1 MRTLIAIVVAAG
13 ILTTAKAQITPQMFA
28 PTPFGVVMTVGQWLL
43 TNNKRVYYIEVQGQ
57 GVTAEEARMNGFRLA
72 VEQALGS
79 VIASETEQQNSRIRR
94 DEVISYAAGFVERFE
109 IVSTIHTG
117 SVHEIA
123 MRVWIQ
129 RTNLAERLLVTSRA
143 DGQIDGARAAVAVE
157 TTQYS
162 RSQGDRLLATVLNDF
177 PKRSFDIKVRP
188 IEIEMDTNRNPLVV
202 VAYHIKWNRQ
212 YEKSVIAAQKAVG
225 MWCSGW
231 GEKCPPD
238 QAIKDLHWNNLVG
251 SNPHVLVNITSDSGE
266 SQWRACFKYE
276 ELSEF
281 QTEIRG
287 YTRIPVSAQEL
298 KNMNRVEITVV
309 RHENCSA
316 RTLVGYKY

>member
-1 MRTLIAIVVAAG
+1 
-13 ILTTAKAQITPQMFA
+13 
-28 PTPFGVVMTVGQWLL
+28 
-43 TNNKRVYYIEVQGQ
+43 
-57 GVTAEEARMNGFRLA
+57 

-79 VIASETEQQNSRIRR
+79 VIASETEQRNSRIRR

-109 IVSTIHTG
+109 IVNTTSTG
-117 SVHEIA
+117 SGYEIA

-157 TTQYS
+157 TAQYS
-162 RSQGDRLLATVLNDF
+162 RSQGDRLLATVLSDF

-188 IEIEMDTNRNPLVV
+188 IEIELDDNRNPLVV
-202 VAYHIKWNRQ
+202 IVYHITWNRQ

-225 MWCSGW
+225 MRCSGW

-238 QAIKDLHWNNLVG
+238 QAIKDLHWNNFVG
-251 SNPHVLVNITSDSGE
+251 GNPHVLVNITSDSGE
-266 SQWRACFKYE
+266 IQWRTCFKYK

-281 QTEIRG
+281 QTRIIRG
-287 YTRIPVSAQEL
+287 YTKIPVSTEEL
-298 KNMNRVEITVV
+298 KNMNRVEVTVV

-316 RTLVGYKY
+316 RTLEGYQY